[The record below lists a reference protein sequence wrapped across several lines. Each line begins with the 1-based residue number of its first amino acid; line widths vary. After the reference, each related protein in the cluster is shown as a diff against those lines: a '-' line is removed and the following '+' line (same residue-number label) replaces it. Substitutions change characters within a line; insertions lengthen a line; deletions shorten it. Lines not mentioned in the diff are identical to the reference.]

1 MMRLF
6 ILIFLLTS
14 TLLAQN
20 KIDSLFL
27 LHDQNEVSSPLRNN
41 GIQTND
47 KNETLPLQYLQLQ
60 NRMDLLDGKSLSS
73 NKILFTEMM
82 ESYKFSEEEFNCG
95 LSEDQLISYLR
106 NKKTTL
112 KILADTYYQ
121 HTDVN
126 WDKIERILGISKKAF
141 AIILGMI
148 SLVR

>member
-6 ILIFLLTS
+6 ILILLLTS

-27 LHDQNEVSSPLRNN
+27 LHN
-41 GIQTND
+41 

-82 ESYKFSEEEFNCG
+82 ESYKFSEEELNCG

-106 NKKTTL
+106 NKKATL